1 MTVTATDPSGATA
14 TITVTITVTDVSLG
28 TLGDTYD
35 ADRNETIS
43 RDEVIQAITDYLDGL
58 ITREQVLEI
67 INLYI
72 FG

>member
-1 MTVTATDPSGATA
+1 M
-14 TITVTITVTDVSLG
+14 TDVSLG

-43 RDEVIQAITDYLDGL
+43 RNEVIQAITDYLDGL